1 MKKPLQLLLFPSLHP
16 VQLCRWEWYV
26 SLGQV
31 PKIAGIRLR
40 SADSDAAGESA
51 FECTPE
57 MNSTHYRSLPQTPRQ
72 RQDYYHTFRLARG
85 LENYPSSGLIV
96 FPNYLSMTS
105 LTFSATEQQILQK
118 NKFLGTSKQYHCRNP
133 NGMGMAHPEKSLW
146 TRAFI
151 MHPLPFYESHSTTQR
166 QGLQP
171 NAIPTD
177 RALLQ
182 GYSTTVYPYCPRSS
196 ASH

>member
-1 MKKPLQLLLFPSLHP
+1 MKKSLQLLLCSLLHP

-40 SADSDAAGESA
+40 SADTDAA
-51 FECTPE
+51 
-57 MNSTHYRSLPQTPRQ
+57 
-72 RQDYYHTFRLARG
+72 
-85 LENYPSSGLIV
+85 
-96 FPNYLSMTS
+96 
-105 LTFSATEQQILQK
+105 
-118 NKFLGTSKQYHCRNP
+118 
-133 NGMGMAHPEKSLW
+133 SLW

-166 QGLQP
+166 QGPQP

-182 GYSTTVYPYCPRSS
+182 GYSNTVYPYCPRSS